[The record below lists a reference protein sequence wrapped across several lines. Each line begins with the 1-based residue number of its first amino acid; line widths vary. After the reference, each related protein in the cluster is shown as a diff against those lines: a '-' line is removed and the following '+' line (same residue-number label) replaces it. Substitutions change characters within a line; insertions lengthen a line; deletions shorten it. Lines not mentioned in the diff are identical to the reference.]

1 MSFIHQ
7 RSAMSTTAGIE
18 DDNIV
23 LIIQVLREDGETAM
37 SAATGKGKQTE
48 GFETDTQIA
57 IGLFLEEL
65 QQADRFA
72 ADCRIARSMQ
82 HAICIDGNAL
92 LQAQREEQSA
102 HDDRNMSLAFSNEL
116 EVSNDES
123 SASAQSLIQHIPGSE
138 IDDEDFIEKLSY
150 LYVTGFD
157 HAGGDDDEGD
167 GEDIILDGQPETSS
181 WAASRRTDGT
191 RRMRRCE
198 ACGDRRHFAEL
209 AQAPCRHEYCARCL
223 TRLFEDSMID
233 ESLFPPRC
241 CRQLIPLDKN
251 RLFLN
256 ADLAHKFR
264 EKALEFSTPNRT
276 YCHNRNCATF
286 IPTAKYTHTTA
297 PCDECRSLTC
307 ITCKK
312 ASHDGDCPYDEEL
325 QQVIQLARDQGW
337 QRCQNCW
344 GLVELNTGCNH
355 MT

>member
-1 MSFIHQ
+1 MSI
-7 RSAMSTTAGIE
+7 TADI
-18 DDNIV
+18 DDDDIV
-23 LIIQVLREDGETAM
+23 LIIRVLREDGEKAM

-57 IGLFLEEL
+57 IGFLMEEL
-65 QQADRFA
+65 KQVEIFA

-92 LQAQREEQSA
+92 LQVQREEQSA
-102 HDDRNMSLAFSNEL
+102 HDDRNMSLALGN
-116 EVSNDES
+116 EVSFELS
-123 SASAQSLIQHIPGSE
+123 SVSAQSTIQRTLESP
-138 IDDEDFIEKLSY
+138 IDDEDLIEKLSY

-157 HAGGDDDEGD
+157 DTGSDDDEGD
-167 GEDIILDGQPETSS
+167 DKDTILDGQPETSS
-181 WAASRRTDGT
+181 WAASRRTNGT
-191 RRMRRCE
+191 RRKRRCE

-209 AQAPCRHEYCARCL
+209 AQAPCRHEYCERCL
-223 TRLFEDSMID
+223 TRLFENSMID

-241 CRQLIPLDKN
+241 CRQTIPLDKN

-256 ADLAHKFR
+256 AGLAQKFR

-276 YCHNRNCATF
+276 YCHNRDCAIF

-297 PCDECRSLTC
+297 PCDKCRSLTC
-307 ITCKK
+307 ITCKR

-337 QRCQNCW
+337 QRCHNCW